1 VARHRAG
8 NDWRPRIQGLHWWA
22 MQGSNL
28 RPLPC
33 ECPRRRV
40 EYVRLVRS
48 PFVSRPSPVG
58 CAGQM
63 RVLSVAAWPP
73 RGPKRVSRS
82 RSSLRHEIRSETRC
96 PIACTHGSPRMC
108 HRESRPSIV
117 PKSTQVQGQTSPDT
131 TLMSSTASAAHWPGR
146 RRAAGSRV
154 QGEVDEQI
162 FQGSDRRS
170 TVRWPVTRRPRHRA
184 PDRVTNLSACSV
196 WKTTHANMLAMIA

>member
-1 VARHRAG
+1 MSSKARWVHPVSAESLCFWTLLGMLRWFDTGAFGCGVAPG
-8 NDWRPRIQGLHWWA
+8 W
-22 MQGSNL
+22 
-28 RPLPC
+28 
-33 ECPRRRV
+33 
-40 EYVRLVRS
+40 
-48 PFVSRPSPVG
+48 
-58 CAGQM
+58 
-63 RVLSVAAWPP
+63 
-73 RGPKRVSRS
+73 PKRVSRS

-117 PKSTQVQGQTSPDT
+117 PKSTQVEGQTSPDT
-131 TLMSSTASAAHWPGR
+131 TLKSSTASAAHWPGR
-146 RRAAGSRV
+146 KRAAGSRV